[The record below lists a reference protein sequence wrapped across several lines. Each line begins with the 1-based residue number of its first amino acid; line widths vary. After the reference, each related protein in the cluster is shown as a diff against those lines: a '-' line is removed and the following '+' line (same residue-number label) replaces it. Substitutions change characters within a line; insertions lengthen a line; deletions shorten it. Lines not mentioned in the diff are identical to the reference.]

1 MNTEKTVK
9 YYEEAYKAIAEL
21 YVKSKLSLPAACA
34 KIGISTRTYYKMCKK
49 LGLVSVTTYK
59 DARLNFISKDNN
71 IDEHNSAN

>member
-1 MNTEKTVK
+1 MSTDKTCK
-9 YYEEAYKAIAEL
+9 YYEEVYKAIADL
-21 YVKSKLSLPAACA
+21 YVIERLSLPAACA

-49 LGLVSVTTYK
+49 LGLASVTTYK